1 MLSIMYMEGDGT
13 DKNYILSWAW
23 GIISEAYHDLESN
36 DWLPEVRESLSLQ
49 DLSRAQRM
57 ARILKNVINY
67 KLLSR
72 KREA

>member
-1 MLSIMYMEGDGT
+1 M
-13 DKNYILSWAW
+13 AW

-57 ARILKNVINY
+57 ARILK
-67 KLLSR
+67 
-72 KREA
+72 KRYQL

>member
-36 DWLPEVRESLSLQ
+36 DWLREVSKSLSLQ

-57 ARILKNVINY
+57 ARILK
-67 KLLSR
+67 
-72 KREA
+72 KRYQL

>member
-13 DKNYILSWAW
+13 DKNYILSWA

-49 DLSRAQRM
+49 RFKPGATDGEDSE
-57 ARILKNVINY
+57 
-67 KLLSR
+67 
-72 KREA
+72 KRYQL